1 MKEADLKKRCTVTIP
16 AKGHSRKGET
26 IGQWEAQCC
35 QSWGWVMGD
44 RNRQSTEDCQGS
56 EAALYE
62 TILMGCYSCCLINK
76 LCLTPCNLMDY
87 GPPSSSVPGKNAG
100 AGSHFLLQG
109 IFPTLGSNPHLLC
122 WQADSLP
129 LSHQGSIWM
138 GTRPFTFVQ
147 TYRTNT
153 AKSEPQM

>member
-1 MKEADLKKRCTVTIP
+1 
-16 AKGHSRKGET
+16 
-26 IGQWEAQCC
+26 
-35 QSWGWVMGD
+35 MGD

-109 IFPTLGSNPHLLC
+109 IFPTLGSNLCLLH

-129 LSHQGSIWM
+129 LHYLGSPKECIKCVIPCIECDHEDGEEEGRM
-138 GTRPFTFVQ
+138 D
-147 TYRTNT
+147 
-153 AKSEPQM
+153 